1 MKLNNVELIN
11 IHNVLQALAQQKIAG
26 AFKFKLLKLT
36 KAVGEEARTVIESLE
51 FKEDGKVK
59 ESEENEEILK
69 VEQDVSLPRINEK
82 DLEPLEISVADLLVL
97 EPIIDKGDDK

>member
-1 MKLNNVELIN
+1 M
-11 IHNVLQALAQQKIAG
+11 
-26 AFKFKLLKLT
+26 
-36 KAVGEEARTVIESLE
+36 
-51 FKEDGKVK
+51 K

-69 VEQDVSLPRINEK
+69 VEQDVSLPKINEK